1 MFVRSHREANFEM
14 FVTCLKCI
22 IPWMFA
28 LDHVHYARWLPVYLR
43 DLETLDEFAPSL
55 FKHFLDGHF
64 TVKKTNNNFSNIAI
78 DQAHEQNNKLVKID
92 GGAVGILD
100 SPRALLKWAVVTPE
114 ISSILEKFDNQ
125 MITSLHE
132 EHEDAQ
138 LHHEDTKPFEEMFRK
153 DVNQLYEE
161 LKSRGNP
168 FLANGDE
175 LENID
180 NRCIMTIAGSESV
193 RNAFT
198 IGKQAYEKFCEDRL
212 ILGTISIYST
222 ISQNKLPLFRQKNT
236 LVTPKSKLKL
246 LSLKADCQLYSS
258 LYIASQA
265 RSSGRFG

>member
-1 MFVRSHREANFEM
+1 MK
-14 FVTCLKCI
+14 CLSLVSNV
-22 IPWMFA
+22 PWMFA

-78 DQAHEQNNKLVKID
+78 DQAHDQNNKLVKID

-114 ISSILEKFDNQ
+114 ISSKDEE
-125 MITSLHE
+125 HE

-180 NRCIMTIAGSESV
+180 NRCIMTISGSESV

-198 IGKQAYEKFCEDRL
+198 IGKQAYEKFSEDRL

-222 ISQNKLPLFRQKNT
+222 ISQNKLPLFRQK
-236 LVTPKSKLKL
+236 
-246 LSLKADCQLYSS
+246 
-258 LYIASQA
+258 I
-265 RSSGRFG
+265 RS